1 MQESL
6 GITFQK
12 NSIQLAHLKKSWGGA
27 KCDDWLDIPGPVYSS
42 QGIDSRAVDA
52 VTEFLLT
59 RKIRSRDVYAVA
71 RQEDVL
77 YKMVTLPKTAL
88 ENIGQVLSYE
98 FENYFPFPLEDGLF
112 DFKVLDDSRS
122 SNESVRILIAA
133 IRRERFETYRSHVQS
148 LGLNL
153 IGLEPPLTAR
163 SSFFHWMQ
171 AADLA
176 PSPLIVLDAREL
188 AIEAEL
194 HLSDYWE
201 WKSILSGPT
210 LYEKVKEFLFQC
222 ETKVL
227 EREKNEKGVSELPL
241 LALNREYISKTF
253 REEIEEYFPSSDLSA
268 KFAEVGLDG
277 AGAGVL
283 YAFGTALQ
291 SIEKRKIVFNY
302 VPPAE
307 RKKQPRG
314 AIYLCAF
321 LAVAVMVCGAFMLSS
336 PYIQAKSEYGQL
348 QNEIADISNQV
359 KLVEQKRAR
368 IGELQKRLEPLTREK
383 KQNLL
388 ALMKELTQLI
398 PEDSWLT
405 QLDVDEDKVR
415 IRGESENANALIVL
429 LEKSPLFKQVAFS
442 SPIVKRRGKDIF
454 YIEMKI
460 EE

>member
-12 NSIQLAHLKKSWGGA
+12 SSIQMAHLKKSWGGA
-27 KCDDWLDIPGPVYSS
+27 KCTDWLEIPGPVYSS

-88 ENIGQVLSYE
+88 ENIGQVLGYE
-98 FENYFPFPLEDGLF
+98 FENYFPFPMEEGLF
-112 DFKVLDDSRS
+112 DFKVLDEPRS
-122 SNESVRILIAA
+122 SGESVRILVAA
-133 IRRERFETYRSHVQS
+133 IRRERFEAYRSYVQS

-153 IGLEPPLTAR
+153 AGLEPPLTAR
-163 SSFFHWMQ
+163 SSFFHYMQ

-176 PSPLIVLDAREL
+176 PCPLIVLDSREL

-194 HLSDYWE
+194 YLSDFWE
-201 WKSILSGPT
+201 WKSMLTGPT

-222 ETKVL
+222 EAKVM
-227 EREKNEKGVSELPL
+227 EREKNEKGVTVLPL
-241 LALNREYISKTF
+241 LALNREYLSKTF
-253 REEIEEYFPSSDLSA
+253 REEIEEYFPASDLSA
-268 KFAEVGLDG
+268 KFAELGIDG

-291 SIEKRKIVFNY
+291 SIERRKTFNY

-314 AIYLCAF
+314 AMYLCAV
-321 LAVAVMVCGAFMLSS
+321 LAAAVIISGAFMLAT
-336 PYIQAKSEYGQL
+336 PYVRARSEYGQI
-348 QNEIADISNQV
+348 QNEIADISKQV
-359 KLVEQKRAR
+359 KVVEQKRAR
-368 IGELQKRLEPLTREK
+368 IGQLKKRLEPLTREK

-388 ALMKELTQLI
+388 ALMKEMTQLI

-405 QLDVDEDKVR
+405 QLDVDEDNVR
-415 IRGESENANALIVL
+415 IRGQSENANALIVL
-429 LEKSPLFKQVAFS
+429 LEKSPLFKEVAFS
-442 SPIVKRRGKDIF
+442 SPVVKRRGKDIF